1 MEELFSFYA
10 NLIQL
15 AVFRRAP
22 AAPIEAFLCKSLSAS
37 VAHWFLA
44 DEEAISVSIW
54 LCFFFTPFICG
65 CFRRS
70 CILGLMS
77 WTLSMV

>member
-15 AVFRRAP
+15 AVFRRSTP

-37 VAHWFLA
+37 GVYWFLA

-54 LCFFFTPFICG
+54 LFFFHP
-65 CFRRS
+65 RS
-70 CILGLMS
+70 FVAVS
-77 WTLSMV
+77 DEAAS